1 MTLAVKFNDAG
12 VNPLDKKYT
21 VGFER
26 DGQIKRSDFGVK
38 TYLPLIGDEVELI
51 ISAGFER
58 TNSRPPT
65 PAPRNSKGW
74 FHERTLPVWYIPHGG
89 GPCFFMDPPPG
100 APDAWNGMARL
111 SARDSR
117 KLERKAP
124 RDPRRLGALAGN
136 RPTVTGAAR
145 PPLIYDYRGFP
156 PHTYR
161 SNIRRRAI
169 PRSPP
174 TSCGGSARPA
184 STPASI
190 RRAGSIMASSCRSCC
205 FIPTPIFPVVQLS
218 MLASLDP
225 AAHLAVGRALA
236 SLRDEG
242 VLILGSGMSY
252 HNLQN
257 MFKADARALAI
268 AEKFDGW
275 LTDAATAEPAVRDA
289 ALARWAEAPGARISH
304 PHEDHLLPLMVA
316 AGAAGADRGVRDYR
330 DHVFGAP
337 VSGYRFG
344 AIAAALPRRTLH

>member
-1 MTLAVKFNDAG
+1 MT
-12 VNPLDKKYT
+12 
-21 VGFER
+21 
-26 DGQIKRSDFGVK
+26 
-38 TYLPLIGDEVELI
+38 
-51 ISAGFER
+51 
-58 TNSRPPT
+58 
-65 PAPRNSKGW
+65 
-74 FHERTLPVWYIPHGG
+74 TLPVWFIPHGG
-89 GPCFFMDPPPG
+89 GPCFFMDPPPS
-100 APDAWNGMARL
+100 APDAWTGMARHLRAIPASL
-111 SARDSR
+111 SEKPRALVVVSAHW
-117 KLERKAP
+117 LEH
-124 RDPRRLGALAGN
+124 

-156 PHTYR
+156 PHTYALKYPAPGDPALAAD
-161 SNIRRRAI
+161 IVRRLGAAGI
-169 PRSPP
+169 DAGVDP
-174 TSCGGSARPA
+174 ARGLDHGVFVPLMLLYPDA
-184 STPASI
+184 D
-190 RRAGSIMASSCRSCC
+190 
-205 FIPTPIFPVVQLS
+205 FPVVQLS